1 MGQMVACSGH
11 TDERSVVMMI
21 RFASA
26 ALLAT
31 TLLAPAAQAQ
41 VASPQVLCG
50 SMGELAVSV
59 MQNRQYGVSRDDM
72 LALAPEESREV
83 RVFRALIA
91 EAYSV
96 PVQTTRVDRES
107 AIDGFREAIEASC
120 IQTIRGI
127 T

>member
-1 MGQMVACSGH
+1 ML
-11 TDERSVVMMI
+11 

-26 ALLAT
+26 ALCAL
-31 TLLAPAAQAQ
+31 LLAPAAQAQ

-50 SMGELAVSV
+50 SMGALAVSV
-59 MQNRQYGVSRDDM
+59 MQNRQYGVSRADM
-72 LALAPEESREV
+72 LALAPEEGEEV
-83 RVFRALIA
+83 QVFRALIS

-96 PVQTTRVDRES
+96 PIQETRLGRES
-107 AIDGFREAIEASC
+107 VIDGFRKAIEASC

>member
-1 MGQMVACSGH
+1 MS
-11 TDERSVVMMI
+11 I
-21 RFASA
+21 RLAA
-26 ALLAT
+26 ALLSA

-50 SMGELAVSV
+50 SMGELAVAV
-59 MQNRQYGVSRDDM
+59 MQNRQYGVPREDM
-72 LALAPEESREV
+72 LALAPEDGREV

-91 EAYSV
+91 EAYAL
-96 PVQTTRVDRES
+96 PVQETRTGRED
-107 AIDGFREAIEASC
+107 AIQGFRAAIEASC